1 LQKEREEREIDDK
14 FMGQKDEII
23 AKAKQ
28 LDEEAKQFTEKQK
41 KMTQDVQTDI
51 AGMVINQ
58 LRRKKED
65 TKLMNN

>member
-1 LQKEREEREIDDK
+1 
-14 FMGQKDEII
+14 MGQKDEII

-65 TKLMNN
+65 NKLLNNQN

>member
-1 LQKEREEREIDDK
+1 
-14 FMGQKDEII
+14 MGQKDEII